1 MNRKSYLAIF
11 VAACAAIAI
20 YFALYPQP
28 ILNIVGHKQQKSK
41 DYSNAIPL
49 KVSFKTTKPAR
60 LRIAPDLSCEEA
72 TNVHNALAAYE
83 AVRKQLFDHVDA
95 AKIPYLDCFLSGSDL
110 DGSAEDVLQRFL
122 TGVFDANVM
131 YGFLKQEF
139 DRTLYRTV
147 REGNLRHGTL
157 AWGSS
162 KLGGVALRAYQTT
175 GQTRFVDL
183 YLKYFE
189 HLMAIRDS
197 VLGFHDDYHDRI
209 MDSWGSANLGRN
221 AGDPSLWVAHVTHFS
236 LIMLPATGFAR
247 LIKEDP
253 RLAAYDHY
261 ADEIDSFFKSAYR
274 QFDVDLKPA
283 EGTDEVWYWRPLVDK
298 FEATNH
304 MHLQGQALLNMYA
317 LTGDE
322 FYADRVRWIIRV
334 FEKGTK
340 IDDNG
345 MIAWNYFPYFQVA
358 DAMGDSNARGNSEFV
373 WKAGFSVPFL
383 YQAEHEGFA
392 IDPKIMAATTRTIR
406 DHVVAN
412 NDLAQSFHPDDSRSI
427 SERDKKTENDNPT
440 SSIIGFLS
448 AAVDDPAIETQ
459 ITNIIATR
467 HDLFPDGWLGT
478 GEMALGYASKLG
490 GKQTGS

>member
-1 MNRKSYLAIF
+1 
-11 VAACAAIAI
+11 
-20 YFALYPQP
+20 
-28 ILNIVGHKQQKSK
+28 
-41 DYSNAIPL
+41 
-49 KVSFKTTKPAR
+49 
-60 LRIAPDLSCEEA
+60 
-72 TNVHNALAAYE
+72 
-83 AVRKQLFDHVDA
+83 
-95 AKIPYLDCFLSGSDL
+95 
-110 DGSAEDVLQRFL
+110 
-122 TGVFDANVM
+122 
-131 YGFLKQEF
+131 
-139 DRTLYRTV
+139 
-147 REGNLRHGTL
+147 
-157 AWGSS
+157 
-162 KLGGVALRAYQTT
+162 
-175 GQTRFVDL
+175 
-183 YLKYFE
+183 
-189 HLMAIRDS
+189 MAIRDS

-209 MDSWGSANLGRN
+209 MDAWGSANLGRN

-247 LIKEDP
+247 QIREDP

-261 ADEIDSFFKSAYR
+261 ADEIVSFFNTAYR

-358 DAMGDSNARGNSEFV
+358 DAMAIQTPAEIRNSSGKPGSRCPSSTRRNMRASRSTRRS
-373 WKAGFSVPFL
+373 WRRPPGPS
-383 YQAEHEGFA
+383 
-392 IDPKIMAATTRTIR
+392 ATMSSPTTISR
-406 DHVVAN
+406 S
-412 NDLAQSFHPDDSRSI
+412 LSHPDDSRSI

-467 HDLFPDGWLGT
+467 HDLYPDGWLGT

-490 GKQTGS
+490 PKQTGS